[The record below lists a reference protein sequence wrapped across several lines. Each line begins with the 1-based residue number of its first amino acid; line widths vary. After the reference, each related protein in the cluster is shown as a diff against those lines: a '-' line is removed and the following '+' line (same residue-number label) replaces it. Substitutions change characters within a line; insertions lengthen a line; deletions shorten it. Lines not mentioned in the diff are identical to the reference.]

1 LDYQVDGLLL
11 VLLSLNVQLDI
22 DWKAKKLSFHFGGK
36 QKSN

>member
-1 LDYQVDGLLL
+1 LDYQVNGLLL

-22 DWKAKKLSFHFGGK
+22 DWKAKKLSLRFGGK